1 MRESV
6 AAPRRLLASSGWALL
21 ALAGLGGCSGST
33 MFECEESSQC
43 SLAGQFGTCE
53 PNGACSF
60 PDASCPSGQRYGEH
74 APLGVAGS
82 CVPAQD
88 PTDGSATTGGGT
100 GVIDGS
106 GTGSASTGSPLD
118 DAGTTVVSMT
128 TLDASEGTT
137 TTTTTTTTTSSS
149 SSTSTAG
156 ASTEGTSTGSPTTVL
171 GYPAALAEC
180 NDPITLDPDACELG
194 GNPAMGA
201 MVVDS
206 LDAGIGPMHGLLR
219 FDLDD
224 AIDPDL
230 VVSVTLRLVA
240 TDPTVSQFSG
250 EVYRV
255 EPFGLMDL
263 FSVQPATVGP
273 MLAPDQGP
281 VAGGDVVEWVLP
293 PDVLLLGEP
302 SLYLGILPLSTD
314 GVDYWNLDGAQPPE
328 LIVEQQP

>member
-1 MRESV
+1 MREPV
-6 AAPRRLLASSGWALL
+6 AGRGLPLASGGWALL
-21 ALAGLGGCSGST
+21 GLLGLGGCSGST

-43 SLAGQFGTCE
+43 SLAGQVGTCE

-60 PDASCPSGQRYGEH
+60 PDESCPSGQRYGEH
-74 APLGVAGS
+74 APVGVAGS

-88 PTDGSATTGGGT
+88 PTEGSATTDGGP
-100 GVIDGS
+100 GVIEGS
-106 GTGSASTGSPLD
+106 GTGIASTGSPLD
-118 DAGTTVVSMT
+118 DSGTTVVATT
-128 TLDASEGTT
+128 TLDAGEG
-137 TTTTTTTTTSSS
+137 TTTTTSSS
-149 SSTSTAG
+149 SSSTSTDG
-156 ASTEGTSTGSPTTVL
+156 TSTDGTSTGSPTTVL

-180 NDPITLDPDACELG
+180 NDPINLDPDVCELG

-206 LDAGIGPMHGLLR
+206 LDAGAGPIHGFLR

-224 AIDPDL
+224 AVDPDL

-240 TDPTVSQFSG
+240 TDPTVSQSSG

-293 PDVLLLGEP
+293 PDVLSLGEP

-314 GVDYWNLDGAQPPE
+314 GVDYWNLDGAEPPE
-328 LIVEQQP
+328 LIIEQQP